1 MSENK
6 NKTYMKF
13 NIDGKLFQQQLQAVN
28 KVISSKNALSIL
40 DNFLFELEGEWLTIT
55 GSDQENIVT
64 AKVEVMDSDGD
75 GAVAVPAK
83 SLLEITKEISNQPL
97 TFTKND
103 VTGEID
109 VEFLNGRFRFMG
121 INADEFPRGEKAEDE
136 ATVIT
141 IPSSVILKGIE
152 NTIYAVSSETI
163 RPMMTGIY
171 WDIHEG
177 DITFVAS
184 DTHKLVRYINTE
196 ANPGITRGFI
206 MPAKPASIL
215 KGIIGKEDQDVTV
228 TLGTKGAK
236 FEFGMYSLTCRFIKG
251 NYPNYNRVIPESN
264 PFVITVDREAFLNAM
279 RRVAIFASKAS
290 NLVKLEVSQSGMKLA
305 AQDLDYGTSA
315 EERVICDY
323 KGNDMVIG
331 FNSLFTVEILSN
343 LGGDSVVVKLSDPAR
358 PGIFEPFEQEPNQ
371 NIVTIQMPM
380 QVLE

>member
-1 MSENK
+1 
-6 NKTYMKF
+6 MKF

-28 KVISSKNALSIL
+28 KVINAKNALSIL

-55 GSDQENIVT
+55 GSDQENIVK
-64 AKVEVMDSDGD
+64 ARVAVMDSDGD

-97 TFTKND
+97 TFSRNE

-121 INADEFPRGEKAEDE
+121 INADEFPRGENAEED
-136 ATVIT
+136 ATMLT

-152 NTIYAVSSETI
+152 KTIYAVSTETI

-196 ANPGITRGFI
+196 TNPGITRGFI

-215 KGIIGKEDQDVTV
+215 KSILGKEEQDVV
-228 TLGTKGAK
+228 ITLGSKGAK
-236 FEFGMYSLTCRFIKG
+236 FEFGAYSLTCRFIKG
-251 NYPNYNRVIPESN
+251 NYPNYNRVIPETN
-264 PFVITVDREAFLNAM
+264 PFVLTVDREAFLNAM

-290 NLVKLEVSQSGMKLA
+290 NLVKMEINQSGLKLA

-315 EERVICDY
+315 QETIICDY
-323 KGNDMVIG
+323 EGNDMVIG

-358 PGIFEPFEQEPNQ
+358 PGIFEPLEQEPNQ